1 MNPKICVFGTGW
13 AAEQTA
19 ARLKAETI
27 DVLRIAPPA
36 DPAAVFAEAEP
47 DIIRATLAAI
57 QTDPG
62 RFTLH
67 CRSAGSSA
75 VYDAQAIV
83 IAEQAERVS
92 KCTAYG
98 LSADGHV
105 LELSDVI
112 RKSGLLPDD
121 KTVVFLLGLAGES
134 QPVITREVL
143 DLAFGYAGRGRAYLL
158 TGNLKV
164 AGRGLEVLVHDCRTA
179 GVVPIKFTRTHPV
192 IRQTDAG
199 VVFEFTD
206 EQIGEPFTIL
216 ADRVVV
222 DESFKPAAALQAI
235 AGLLR
240 LETDA
245 EGFVQA
251 DNVHRLPVLTN
262 RKGVFAAGPSR
273 GAFAEKQILA
283 DAANV
288 ALEVRQLVRGV
299 SEPTTISAAIQ
310 PGHCVRCLTCY
321 RVCPYGAIR
330 LKTRPEVLP
339 DACRRCGI
347 CVAEC
352 PSKAIT
358 LADVADAAF
367 LERVEAFRRET
378 ESMQAPF
385 LVVFGCERSA
395 GLCRN
400 AVSELGLS
408 LPERLC
414 FIEVPCA
421 GRISLD
427 FMLGAFNCG
436 AQGVLILSCH
446 EGNCHS
452 GQGNLHA
459 RRRSAYLKEMLST
472 IGMNPDRLHAR
483 TLAANMPVEFAA
495 ACREFEDTIHSLTM
509 S

>member
-1 MNPKICVFGTGW
+1 MNPTICVLGTGW

-27 DVLRIAPPA
+27 DVLRIAPTA
-36 DPAAVFAEAEP
+36 DPSAATADAEP
-47 DIIRATLAAI
+47 GVIPAYLAAI
-57 QTDPG
+57 QADPG
-62 RFTLH
+62 RFTIH

-75 VYDAQAIV
+75 VYEAQAIV
-83 IAEQAERVS
+83 IAEQAQRVS
-92 KCTAYG
+92 RCAGYG
-98 LSADGHV
+98 LSGGGHV
-105 LELSDVI
+105 LALADVI
-112 RKSGLLPDD
+112 RESRLLPDD

-134 QPVITREVL
+134 QPVVTREVL
-143 DLAFGYAGRGRAYLL
+143 DLACRYAGRGRAYLL
-158 TGNLKV
+158 IGNLKV
-164 AGRGLEVLVHDCRTA
+164 AGQGLEALVQDCRTA
-179 GVVPIKFTRTHPV
+179 GVVPIKFTQTHPV
-192 IRQTDAG
+192 IRQTDTG

-222 DESFKPAAALQAI
+222 DESFKPAAALQGI

-262 RKGVFAAGPSR
+262 RSRVFVAGPGR
-273 GAFAEKQILA
+273 GALATEQVLA

-288 ALEVRQLVRGV
+288 ALEVQQLIRETSAAAAV
-299 SEPTTISAAIQ
+299 SAAIQ

-330 LKTRPEVLP
+330 LKARPEVLP
-339 DACRRCGI
+339 EACQRCGI
-347 CVAEC
+347 CAAEC

-358 LADVADAAF
+358 LADVADAVI
-367 LERVEAFRRET
+367 LDRIEAFRRET
-378 ESMQAPF
+378 DSMQAPF
-385 LVVFGCERSA
+385 IVVFGCERSA
-395 GLCRN
+395 GLCRD
-400 AVSELGLS
+400 AAGELGLP
-408 LPERLC
+408 LPQRMC

-427 FMLGAFNCG
+427 FMLGAFNRN

-459 RRRSAYLKEMLST
+459 KRRTAYLKEMLAT
-472 IGMNPDRLHAR
+472 IGMKPDRLHAR

-495 ACREFEDTIHSLTM
+495 VCREFEATIHSLM
-509 S
+509 LS